1 MAVIK
6 LKKDNMSKN
15 SKKRKPTNQDFVNV
29 INRLIQDVEYLHN
42 NQQALNGTLD
52 LYVRFK
58 KESDELDESYKQS
71 LKNREERIKKDEDP
85 FGKSVKELLVDI
97 DEDEM

>member
-15 SKKRKPTNQDFVNV
+15 SKKRKPTKQDFVNV

-52 LYVRFK
+52 LYIRFK
-58 KESDELDESYKQS
+58 KESDEFNAYVKTELEKMKSKEDNELQS
-71 LKNREERIKKDEDP
+71 AGQDNTVSNTAD
-85 FGKSVKELLVDI
+85 STN
-97 DEDEM
+97 